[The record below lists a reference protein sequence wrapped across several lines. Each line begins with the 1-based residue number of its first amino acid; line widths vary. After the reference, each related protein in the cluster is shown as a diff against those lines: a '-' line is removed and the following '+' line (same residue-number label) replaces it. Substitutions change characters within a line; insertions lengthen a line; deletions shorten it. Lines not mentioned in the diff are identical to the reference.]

1 MTKRVLVV
9 LIKEKNLFIAIN
21 KKFRRRK
28 KVIKQ

>member
-28 KVIKQ
+28 KSH